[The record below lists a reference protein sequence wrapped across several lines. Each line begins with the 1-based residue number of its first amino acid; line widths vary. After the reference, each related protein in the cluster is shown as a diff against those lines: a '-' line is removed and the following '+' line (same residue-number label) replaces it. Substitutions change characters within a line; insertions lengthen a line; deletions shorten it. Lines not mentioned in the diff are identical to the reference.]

1 MIEQAKTMA
10 MHLKHELVARV
21 VVSAACALGATSLAV
36 AGPLAD
42 ETQIVV
48 AQAAP
53 QPMNA
58 APASPATGGG
68 KARAKGFTEAAPDSG
83 VTRRVEQLEE
93 QIVDMQVTVGTL
105 ESMSRSGGGAPRS
118 NGGSA
123 MSAADGGRVDSL
135 ETQVRALAAEVQ
147 RLNAEIKRLGG
158 SGSPAVRGD
167 AGGAAGGLADAGPAV
182 TYTPPPSSTSARR
195 EPAPSF
201 GSTTVTPSGDPI
213 GTLIEG
219 APGGGAAAAR
229 PFGETQVAGL
239 PPAAAAGNAKQ
250 DYEAA
255 YGHLL
260 RQDYGAAEAAFE
272 AFLKSYPADPL
283 AGNAQYWLGETHF
296 VRGSYKPAA
305 AAFLKGYQ
313 NFAKSNKAPDS
324 LLKLAM
330 SLDRLGQKDAA
341 CSSFGELVGKFPDA
355 PSHVKSRAASEQKRL
370 GCR

>member
-1 MIEQAKTMA
+1 MEQTMA
-10 MHLKHELVARV
+10 KQSARN
-21 VVSAACALGATSLAV
+21 LLAV
-36 AGPLAD
+36 ALA
-42 ETQIVV
+42 VGALAAAGAGHAV
-48 AQAAP
+48 AQGAQQAPP

-58 APASPATGGG
+58 APAAPAG
-68 KARAKGFTEAAPDSG
+68 KSKAKASAEAAPADGG

-105 ESMSRSGGGAPRS
+105 ESMSRSGGGTAPRVG
-118 NGGSA
+118 NGSGGGGGASA
-123 MSAADGGRVDSL
+123 DAGRVDGL

-147 RLNAEIKRLGG
+147 RLTTEVRRL
-158 SGSPAVRGD
+158 SGASGQTRGD
-167 AGGAAGGLADAGPAV
+167 AGGPRFNSAEATPAAPPATV
-182 TYTPPPSSTSARR
+182 AAAPATTYIPPSIR
-195 EPAPSF
+195 EPARTF

-219 APGGGAAAAR
+219 APRGGAGSVPA
-229 PFGETQVAGL
+229 PIPPGETQVAAVA
-239 PPAAAAGNAKQ
+239 PAAATPKQ

-272 AFLKSYPADPL
+272 DFLKNHGADPL

-296 VRGSYKPAA
+296 VRGNYKPAA

-313 NFAKSNKAPDS
+313 SYSKSNKAPDS

>member
-1 MIEQAKTMA
+1 MLA
-10 MHLKHELVARV
+10 VASAAL
-21 VVSAACALGATSLAV
+21 VSAAGAHATDMSGEV
-36 AGPLAD
+36 GPAGRF
-42 ETQIVV
+42 VV
-48 AQAAP
+48 AQAATP

-58 APASPATGGG
+58 APAGATSS
-68 KARAKGFTEAAPDSG
+68 KARSKSAGEPAADGG
-83 VTRRVEQLEE
+83 VNKRVEQLEE
-93 QIVDMQVTVGTL
+93 QLVDMQVTVGTL
-105 ESMSRSGGGAPRS
+105 ESLSRGG
-118 NGGSA
+118 GGSA
-123 MSAADGGRVDSL
+123 RGSGGSVGAGDAARVEGL

-147 RLNAEIKRLGG
+147 RLNTEIKRMGG
-158 SGSPAVRGD
+158 SAGASTAAVQPS
-167 AGGAAGGLADAGPAV
+167 GAAIRGGYADAAGSGGTYIPPA
-182 TYTPPPSSTSARR
+182 ANGRG

-201 GSTTVTPSGDPI
+201 GSTTVTPSAPGGDPI
-213 GTLIEG
+213 GSLI
-219 APGGGAAAAR
+219 GGSAAGSGG
-229 PFGETQVAGL
+229 GETQMAAI
-239 PPAAAAGNAKQ
+239 PPAGGGGNPKQ

-272 AFLKSYPADPL
+272 EFLKTHPSDPL

-296 VRGSYKPAA
+296 VRGAYKPAA

-313 NFAKSNKAPDS
+313 NFGKSNKAPDS

-355 PSHVKSRAASEQKRL
+355 PSHVKTRAASEQKRL

>member
-1 MIEQAKTMA
+1 MLKQNARNFLVLATAIAALAGSSASGAMAQQAKT
-10 MHLKHELVARV
+10 
-21 VVSAACALGATSLAV
+21 
-36 AGPLAD
+36 
-42 ETQIVV
+42 
-48 AQAAP
+48 AQVAP
-53 QPMNA
+53 QTLNTAPPSAGA
-58 APASPATGGG
+58 AVKAKAKAGGG
-68 KARAKGFTEAAPDSG
+68 GEAAGDSG

-105 ESMSRSGGGAPRS
+105 ESLSRSGGGAVPR
-118 NGGSA
+118 NGSPGAA
-123 MSAADGGRVDSL
+123 MSSTDTSRVDGL

-147 RLNAEIKRLGG
+147 RLNAEIRRLGG
-158 SGSPAVRGD
+158 SSNRGD
-167 AGGAAGGLADAGPAV
+167 AGGGATRSGYADAAPT
-182 TYTPPPSSTSARR
+182 TYVPPSNRR
-195 EPAPSF
+195 DAVPAF
-201 GSTTVTPSGDPI
+201 GSTTVTPNGGDPI

-219 APGGGAAAAR
+219 APGDATATVPGS
-229 PFGETQVAGL
+229 ETQVAGL
-239 PPAAAAGNAKQ
+239 PPAASGSPKQ

-260 RQDYGAAEAAFE
+260 RQDYGAAESAFDD
-272 AFLKSYPADPL
+272 FLKTYPSDPL

-313 NFAKSNKAPDS
+313 NFARSNKAPDS

>member
-1 MIEQAKTMA
+1 MLA
-10 MHLKHELVARV
+10 VASAAL
-21 VVSAACALGATSLAV
+21 VSAAGAHAT
-36 AGPLAD
+36 G
-42 ETQIVV
+42 EGGQTGRFVV
-48 AQAAP
+48 AQAAAP

-58 APASPATGGG
+58 APAGATSS
-68 KARAKGFTEAAPDSG
+68 KARSKSAGEPAADGG
-83 VTRRVEQLEE
+83 VNKRVEQIEE
-93 QIVDMQVTVGTL
+93 QLVDMQVTVGTL
-105 ESMSRSGGGAPRS
+105 ESLSRGGG
-118 NGGSA
+118 GGS
-123 MSAADGGRVDSL
+123 SARNAGGGGSVGAGDAARVEGL

-147 RLNAEIKRLGG
+147 RLNNEIKRLGG
-158 SGSPAVRGD
+158 AGAGSSAASTPARGGY
-167 AGGAAGGLADAGPAV
+167 AEAAGSSG
-182 TYTPPPSSTSARR
+182 TYIPPSASGRS

-201 GSTTVTPSGDPI
+201 GSTTVTPSAPNGDPI
-213 GTLIEG
+213 GSLIG
-219 APGGGAAAAR
+219 GSAAGSGGGS
-229 PFGETQVAGL
+229 ETQMAAI
-239 PPAAAAGNAKQ
+239 PPAGGGGNPKQ

-272 AFLKSYPADPL
+272 EFLKTHPSDPL

-296 VRGSYKPAA
+296 VRGAYKPAA

-313 NFAKSNKAPDS
+313 NFSKSNKAPDS

-355 PSHVKSRAASEQKRL
+355 PSHVKTRAASEQKRL

>member
-1 MIEQAKTMA
+1 MSEQCAHRVQAGALT
-10 MHLKHELVARV
+10 AR
-21 VVSAACALGATSLAV
+21 ARAV
-36 AGPLAD
+36 AGSGPAFAKA
-42 ETQIVV
+42 T
-48 AQAAP
+48 P
-53 QPMNA
+53 QPMNGVRAGPSGRAKARSGGEA
-58 APASPATGGG
+58 APADGGV
-68 KARAKGFTEAAPDSG
+68 A
-83 VTRRVEQLEE
+83 RRVEQLEE

-105 ESMSRSGGGAPRS
+105 ESMSRSGSGSAAPRG
-118 NGGSA
+118 NGGGSVSSA
-123 MSAADGGRVDSL
+123 DAGRVEGL

-147 RLNAEIKRLGG
+147 RLNAEVRRL
-158 SGSPAVRGD
+158 SGSSGQTRGD
-167 AGGAAGGLADAGPAV
+167 AGGIRGSYAEAAPAPAAAAAPP
-182 TYTPPPSSTSARR
+182 TTFIPPSNR
-195 EPAPSF
+195 EPAASF
-201 GSTTVTPSGDPI
+201 GSTTVTPSRDPI

-219 APGGGAAAAR
+219 APRAGGAVAAA
-229 PFGETQVAGL
+229 PGGETQMAALAPAG
-239 PPAAAAGNAKQ
+239 AASPKQ

-272 AFLKSYPADPL
+272 DFLKNHSADPL

-313 NFAKSNKAPDS
+313 NYSKSNKAPDS

-341 CSSFGELVGKFPDA
+341 CSSFGELVTKFPDA
-355 PSHVKSRAASEQKRL
+355 PSHVKSRAAGEQKRL